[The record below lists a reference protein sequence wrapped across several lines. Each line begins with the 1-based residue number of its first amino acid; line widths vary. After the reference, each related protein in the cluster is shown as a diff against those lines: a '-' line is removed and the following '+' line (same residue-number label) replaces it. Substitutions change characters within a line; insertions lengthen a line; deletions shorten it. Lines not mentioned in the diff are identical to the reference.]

1 MAPSAA
7 VDGDV
12 HVYCVEEDQVAITPC
27 ITSMDVTTRPARVT
41 LRSWWLRA
49 ARVLRRAGT
58 FTYKG
63 AQWSFSEFDLT
74 EVSLDGNRVSVFGWR
89 CPSDKYRTGRKLQ
102 LAIDARDPVRPR
114 GIHSLAAARRRG
126 CEFGSYTVPAHS
138 SG

>member
-12 HVYCVEEDQVAITPC
+12 HVYCVEEDRVPVTPC
-27 ITSMDVTTRPARVT
+27 SASMDVTTTPTRLT

-49 ARVLRRAGT
+49 ARTLRGAGT

-74 EVSLDGNRVSVFGWR
+74 EVSLDRNRVSVFGWR
-89 CPSDKYRTGRKLQ
+89 CPGDKYRTGRKLQ

-114 GIHSLAAARRRG
+114 GIHSLADAHRLG
-126 CEFGSYTVPAHS
+126 CEFGSY